1 MNASLEFVNFFSN
14 KERRLEVTFQKEIQI
29 GEITRLEFLKA
40 EVLKQLTNLGLFLSK
55 YQDRSSLFFKK
66 LNLDSNTSN

>member
-1 MNASLEFVNFFSN
+1 LSASLEFVNFFSN
-14 KERRLEVTFQKEIQI
+14 KERRLEVTFQNQKEIQI

-55 YQDRSSLFFKK
+55 YQHRTLDLLFFSK
-66 LNLDSNTSN
+66 N